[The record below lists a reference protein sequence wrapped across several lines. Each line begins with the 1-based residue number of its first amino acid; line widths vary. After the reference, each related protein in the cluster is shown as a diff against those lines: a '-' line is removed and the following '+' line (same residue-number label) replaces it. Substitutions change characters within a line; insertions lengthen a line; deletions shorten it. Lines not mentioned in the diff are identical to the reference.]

1 MRRFR
6 IKEPQTQCCNFAAM
20 SESLGGGQF
29 RAK

>member
-20 SESLGGGQF
+20 SERLGGGAIQG
-29 RAK
+29 

>member
-20 SESLGGGQF
+20 SESLGGG
-29 RAK
+29 AIPS